1 MKKSVKGLAVTLL
14 FAFLLNAIV
23 FVPSVSA
30 VENLPTVWVKV
41 YRIQTVDTIET
52 GLEGEADWRYTI
64 AVTDGETTE
73 TREFKC
79 KSNIGDNIVDR
90 LDSFPDIHSKSVQV
104 TITVYEDDSG
114 GYETADVSSSG
125 MSFECTY
132 NLVSNALGGDETVI
146 DGEYYKTSGD
156 YDGSLQ
162 ADENDANL
170 WFAIFDNYEVPVA
183 NAGDDQTVY
192 TGEAANFSGSLSTA
206 SEGTSIAK
214 FEWDFENDGVIDAQG
229 ENTSY
234 TYTAKGQQT
243 CRLVVTDS
251 IGMTSEDTLL
261 VDVINRSPEA
271 EFTFAPNTPSIQDQ
285 VNMTDT
291 SSDLD
296 GTIVSWFWDF
306 GDKTNSTVQNPSHTY
321 NEKGEWQVALTV
333 TDNDGAKSLT
343 TKTITV
349 RNLEPEASFECNA
362 TEIQTDTGIQFTDK
376 SIDPENKSL
385 SWFWDFG
392 DGNTSDLQTPTYKYA
407 TQGDY
412 NVTLTVKDD
421 ENAISTYTKTLS
433 VAEAP
438 NQDAV
443 PLWII
448 AVIAIVIAS
457 VAFLGIFFW
466 NRRQQSFSEMFTGSE
481 DPIN

>member
-1 MKKSVKGLAVTLL
+1 M
-14 FAFLLNAIV
+14 
-23 FVPSVSA
+23 
-30 VENLPTVWVKV
+30 
-41 YRIQTVDTIET
+41 
-52 GLEGEADWRYTI
+52 
-64 AVTDGETTE
+64 
-73 TREFKC
+73 
-79 KSNIGDNIVDR
+79 
-90 LDSFPDIHSKSVQV
+90 
-104 TITVYEDDSG
+104 
-114 GYETADVSSSG
+114 
-125 MSFECTY
+125 
-132 NLVSNALGGDETVI
+132 
-146 DGEYYKTSGD
+146 
-156 YDGSLQ
+156 
-162 ADENDANL
+162 
-170 WFAIFDNYEVPVA
+170 
-183 NAGDDQTVY
+183 
-192 TGEAANFSGSLSTA
+192 NFSGSLSTA
-206 SEGTSIAK
+206 SEGTAIAK

-251 IGMTSEDTLL
+251 IGMTSEDALL

-271 EFTFAPNTPSIQDQ
+271 DFTFAPNTPSIQDQ

-296 GTIVSWFWDF
+296 GTIVSWFWNF

-321 NEKGEWQVALTV
+321 TEKGEWQVALTV

-349 RNLEPEASFECNA
+349 RNLEPEASFECNT
-362 TEIQTDTGIQFTDK
+362 TEIQTDMGIQFTDK

-392 DGNTSDLQTPTYKYA
+392 DGNTSDLQAPTYKYN

-433 VAEAP
+433 VVEAP
-438 NQDAV
+438 SQDAV

-448 AVIAIVIAS
+448 AVIAVIIAS

-466 NRRQQSFSEMFTGSE
+466 NRRQKSFSEMFTGSE